1 MFNLIKFNLPN
12 SNKKFK
18 NLVIKYSYKKFYL
31 QYLIFFLIIIVPQI
45 FFYEDLWD
53 GVIFNYAQIINNFD
67 GAKYQLYEPGWVLNY
82 WFILTIIKISN
93 FFGVEYYAFC
103 ILALAVLYYL
113 FLKEVRTFIKYQ
125 ISNDENFI
133 AKVLF
138 LVSIFSIQSYYF
150 SSIMLWHL
158 FCQYSIL
165 YGVRFFHKINI
176 NLIIISLFFLFIS
189 FSYKS
194 ALIYIFVLSTFY
206 NHKKII
212 NIKNLILISY
222 GLSIFIFFH
231 FYLKNFG
238 RSENYAQIINFFDY
252 NSIAIVLKTFI
263 SYCTFLLPIL
273 VILFFYLIVIK
284 IYKIKVNFKEFKI
297 FFNKNLRLIILFL
310 CSIIPY
316 MAIGR
321 MHVMWDI
328 FDWSGRTAIF
338 LILPLSII
346 SIKIIDLFYNLKIT
360 SKKIANYSFI
370 FLFLFNFTLLIEGV
384 LYKVNRI
391 IYQKELGKIIKQQES
406 NLKDT
411 NGILI
416 IVDKYKIRPIF
427 RSFELNYL
435 TFKTIGV
442 NDLWVL
448 YQNKL
453 NIDLVKYPQ
462 NNKYKNADIS
472 NFYSKDPPN
481 NQCFIVINISSSKF
495 ERIYNKI
502 KNIFFKNNFSV
513 KFESLNK
520 INC

>member
-176 NLIIISLFFLFIS
+176 NLIII
-189 FSYKS
+189 
-194 ALIYIFVLSTFY
+194 
-206 NHKKII
+206 
-212 NIKNLILISY
+212 
-222 GLSIFIFFH
+222 
-231 FYLKNFG
+231 
-238 RSENYAQIINFFDY
+238 
-252 NSIAIVLKTFI
+252 
-263 SYCTFLLPIL
+263 
-273 VILFFYLIVIK
+273 
-284 IYKIKVNFKEFKI
+284 
-297 FFNKNLRLIILFL
+297 
-310 CSIIPY
+310 
-316 MAIGR
+316 
-321 MHVMWDI
+321 
-328 FDWSGRTAIF
+328 
-338 LILPLSII
+338 
-346 SIKIIDLFYNLKIT
+346 
-360 SKKIANYSFI
+360 
-370 FLFLFNFTLLIEGV
+370 
-384 LYKVNRI
+384 
-391 IYQKELGKIIKQQES
+391 
-406 NLKDT
+406 
-411 NGILI
+411 
-416 IVDKYKIRPIF
+416 
-427 RSFELNYL
+427 
-435 TFKTIGV
+435 
-442 NDLWVL
+442 
-448 YQNKL
+448 
-453 NIDLVKYPQ
+453 
-462 NNKYKNADIS
+462 
-472 NFYSKDPPN
+472 
-481 NQCFIVINISSSKF
+481 
-495 ERIYNKI
+495 
-502 KNIFFKNNFSV
+502 
-513 KFESLNK
+513 
-520 INC
+520 